1 MIEQIHNI
9 FLDGAMVQWRC
20 QNISTH
26 RSSGEKR
33 LLNPEVMLQMGNKG
47 LLEPEVM
54 LEVEGKIY
62 VH

>member
-1 MIEQIHNI
+1 VKVSKY
-9 FLDGAMVQWRC
+9 LK
-20 QNISTH
+20 H

-33 LLNPEVMLQMGNKG
+33 LLNPEVMLQMGNEG